1 MMNRKSVVSSLAL
14 LLTAM
19 IWGMSFVAQS
29 VGMQSIGPIAFNAI
43 RFLLAGLFLMPFAIR
58 RWRRSPLLSK
68 GFKGFKG
75 FKDFK
80 GFDVNEASKGAA
92 ASTIGFQG
100 GFMRKAIEAGALSGF
115 FLAAGSLTQQYAIAA
130 LPVGKV
136 GFLTALYV
144 MLIPLFS
151 LALGKK
157 TRWIIWMC
165 CIAAAGGMYLMCM
178 GTGQFILQSG
188 DLLGISAAALFALYI
203 ISIGFYAND
212 FDVFFFSSLH
222 IGFASLFCFI
232 PMLIFESVSLA
243 SVVNAIVPICYAGIM
258 SSGVGMTLEAFAQ
271 KNINPT
277 AASLIMSLES
287 VFSLLFGWI
296 ILGQRMSPIELAG
309 CAIVFAAVIA
319 SQLPS
324 SNEMHKGVFSK
335 TSGLSDY
342 SREGLELE
350 SSGLADSHEG
360 VQGLMPTA
368 SGAGSGEAARR

>member
-1 MMNRKSVVSSLAL
+1 MNRKGVVSSLAL

-29 VGMQSIGPIAFNAI
+29 VGMQSIGPIAFNAV
-43 RFLLAGLFLMPFAIR
+43 RLLLASLFLMPFAIR
-58 RWRRSPLLSK
+58 RWRRSPLLSR
-68 GFKGFKG
+68 GPDG
-75 FKDFK
+75 
-80 GFDVNEASKGAA
+80 NEASRCAA
-92 ASTIGFQG
+92 ASTIGFRG
-100 GFMRKAIEAGALSGF
+100 RFLRKSIEAGALSGF
-115 FLAAGSLTQQYAIAA
+115 FLAAGSLTQQYAIAVI
-130 LPVGKV
+130 PVGKV

-144 MLIPLFS
+144 ILIPLFS

-157 TRWIIWMC
+157 TRWIIWLC

-178 GTGQFILQSG
+178 GTGRFVLQSG
-188 DLLGISAAALFALYI
+188 DLLAISAAALFALYI

-212 FDVFFFSSLH
+212 FDIFFFSSLH
-222 IGFASLFCFI
+222 IGFASLFCFM

-296 ILGQRMSPIELAG
+296 ILGQRMSSVELVG

-319 SQLPS
+319 SRLPS
-324 SNEMHKGVFSK
+324 SNEMHKGVVPK
-335 TSGLSDY
+335 ASGLPD
-342 SREGLELE
+342 
-350 SSGLADSHEG
+350 SGLGDLNREPSVSADSHERCK
-360 VQGLMPTA
+360 A
-368 SGAGSGEAARR
+368 